1 MLDMGFEPQ
10 IRKIVDQIKPDRQT
24 LMWSATW
31 PKEVQSKR
39 ERGLYEELFAYEVT
53 TLLMLLSVVERK
65 SFSPSFT
72 ILSNF
77 SHSEAYQTQN

>member
-39 ERGLYEELFAYEVT
+39 ERERDHHTRDGCLDAVQV
-53 TLLMLLSVVERK
+53 LLRTSSRRLHTSEHRLSR
-65 SFSPSFT
+65 SMCQS
-72 ILSNF
+72 
-77 SHSEAYQTQN
+77 